1 MPRRSEGH
9 HFAIV
14 CGKAELRRHLRVCE
28 DSEFRV
34 ARAADGAVHVYDG
47 AVLLLHAFPIAGGW
61 LVRLCRAYYR
71 HPFGPPSDG
80 TAPPGL
86 P

>member
-1 MPRRSEGH
+1 MPRRSEAH

-14 CGKAELRRHLRVCE
+14 CGKAELRSHLRVCE

-34 ARAADGAVHVYDG
+34 ARAADGSVRIYDRDT
-47 AVLLLHAFPIAGGW
+47 ALLHAVPIAGGW

-80 TAPPGL
+80 TAPPGV